1 MGRTLGEK
9 RLSIPAWSSQDKPRE
24 KFEIKGKFSLS
35 EAELLAILLRTGSP
49 TSSAV
54 DLARQIL
61 SQADNDLHNLASFT
75 LSDFLKIRG
84 VGKAKA
90 LAILAALELGR
101 RRKEAESRPRPLITE
116 SIAAYAQL
124 KQELMDLEHEE
135 FWVLLLNRS
144 NHLIRKQQVSQ
155 GGVAGTVVDSKIV
168 FKMALDALACG
179 IILAHNHPSGNISPS
194 DADIKLT
201 NKLRDAGILLDIH
214 ILDHVIVGGQDYFSF
229 ADKGLL

>member
-1 MGRTLGEK
+1 MLGEK

-24 KFEIKGKFSLS
+24 KFELKGKFSLS

-75 LSDFLKIRG
+75 LSDFLKIKG

-101 RRKEAESRPRPLITE
+101 RRKEAESRPKPLITE

-179 IILAHNHPSGNISPS
+179 IILAHNHPSGNLSPS
-194 DADIKLT
+194 DADIRLT
-201 NKLRDAGILLDIH
+201 NKLRDAGVLLDIH
-214 ILDHVIVGGQDYFSF
+214 ILDHVIIGGQDYFSF